1 MNKEE
6 VDNYMKTYFTKV
18 YDGLYKSRNK
28 WLGAGTGDDK
38 SLYVDIT
45 GGDTLIYWVE
55 NRGFETTIFEGR
67 EIKSVEEFE
76 QLFNFLDIF
85 SFISRKKE

>member
-1 MNKEE
+1 MKEDIDE
-6 VDNYMKTYFTKV
+6 YLKTNFTTV
-18 YDGLYKSRNK
+18 YEGLYKSRKK

-38 SLYVDIT
+38 ALYIDIT

-55 NRGFETTIFEGR
+55 NRGCEITVFEGR

-76 QLFNFLDIF
+76 QLFDFLDI
-85 SFISRKKE
+85 KLYLKW